1 MLILLFTIF
10 LILAGVGYVLYK
22 KHEFSYNDE
31 LSNFGFCI
39 FYFSL
44 CAEIIVVFFIF
55 CTLFD
60 ISYYQIIDKKI
71 SMYQI
76 ENRNIEEQ
84 VTEVVN
90 EYKDYEQET
99 IKNVGQMSSIL
110 IKVPELKSNE
120 LVSKQIQVYMDNNN
134 KIKKLKEEKI
144 DIKISEWWLYF
155 GK

>member
-1 MLILLFTIF
+1 MFYIKK
-10 LILAGVGYVLYK
+10 YK
-22 KHEFSYNDE
+22 FSYNDG
-31 LSNFGFCI
+31 LSDFWLCI
-39 FYFSL
+39 FLFSL
-44 CAEIIVVFFIF
+44 YAEIIVVFFIF

-60 ISYYQIIDKKI
+60 ISKYQIIDKKI

-76 ENRNIEEQ
+76 ENKNIEEQ

-110 IKVPELKSNE
+110 VKVPELKSNE

>member
-10 LILAGVGYVLYK
+10 LILAAVGYVLYK
-22 KHEFSYNDE
+22 KYEFSYNEE
-31 LSNFGFCI
+31 LSDLGFCI

-76 ENRNIEEQ
+76 ENKNIEEQ

-110 IKVPELKSNE
+110 IKIPELKSNE

>member
-10 LILAGVGYVLYK
+10 LILAAVGYVLYK
-22 KHEFSYNDE
+22 KYEFSYNDE
-31 LSNFGFCI
+31 LSGFGFLI
-39 FYFSL
+39 FLFSI
-44 CAEIIVVFFIF
+44 CAEIIVAFFIL

-60 ISYYQIIDKKI
+60 ISKYQIIDKKI

>member
-10 LILAGVGYVLYK
+10 LILAGIGYVLYK
-22 KHEFSYNDE
+22 KYEFSYNDE
-31 LSNFGFCI
+31 LSDFGFWI
-39 FYFSL
+39 FLFSI
-44 CAEIIVVFFIF
+44 CAEIIVAFFIF

-60 ISYYQIIDKKI
+60 VSKYQIIDKKI

-90 EYKDYEQET
+90 EYKNYEQET

>member
-10 LILAGVGYVLYK
+10 LILAGVGYFLYK
-22 KHEFSYNDE
+22 KYEFSYNDG
-31 LSNFGFCI
+31 LSDFGLFI
-39 FYFSL
+39 FIFSL
-44 CAEIIVVFFIF
+44 GAEIIVAIFIF

-60 ISYYQIIDKKI
+60 ISKYQIIDKKI

-76 ENRNIEEQ
+76 ENKNIEEQ

-90 EYKDYEQET
+90 EYKDYEQGT

-110 IKVPELKSNE
+110 VKVPELKSNE
-120 LVSKQIQVYMDNNN
+120 LVNKQIQVYMDNNN

>member
-22 KHEFSYNDE
+22 KYESSYNDE

-39 FYFSL
+39 FLFSL

-60 ISYYQIIDKKI
+60 ISKYQIIDKKI

-76 ENRNIEEQ
+76 ENKNIEEQ